1 MKLKNGALF
10 AMAVVCIV
18 TAIQSGVVFQD
29 PFDNKNNWAKATG
42 NCTDVIQNS
51 QYVITATT
59 LSIFKH
65 TQPFQTFTY
74 SMDLKIES
82 NYSRPNGILFC
93 AGANLNGY
101 IFTLSNQQYN
111 IGWIMGTS
119 VDYDTLKSGFNSFVS
134 TTPGSTNILKVSKTG
149 NTISFFCNNTILEK
163 ITNAAFSQGDI
174 GFLVSENQKVAFNHA
189 LVVDTAE
196 VGKYKSWFVDHFE
209 DNNLAGWGKL
219 PVANYGGNVKSEN
232 GVMKV
237 VADSQTIFYTSGQ
250 YKDMPCTTIVEYKG
264 GKKDALYGII
274 FIVVQTGSISAYY
287 YLINSER
294 YYLVSQTGG
303 GSPKI
308 DSRIHGTKDTLVVTA
323 DYDFYVNGNMLDN
336 SMPAGSNF
344 NAAGIIVYQGA
355 TVHYDDFRA
364 GVNDGTPIH
373 NPIQLGPYT
382 KNKTNYMLGGVGLIY
397 DIRGRKVASFDDG
410 YKAKLKELGAGHYY
424 IVVPN
429 GNQKHVIR
437 QAIIN
442 AQ

>member
-18 TAIQSGVVFQD
+18 TAIQSGVVFED
-29 PFDNKNNWAKATG
+29 PFNNKNNWVKAVGT
-42 NCTDVIQNS
+42 CTDSIKS
-51 QYVITATT
+51 GQYVINATAI
-59 LSIFKH
+59 SIFKH
-65 TQPFQTFTY
+65 TQTFQNFTY
-74 SMDLKIES
+74 SMDMKIES
-82 NYSRPNGILFC
+82 NYVKPNGILFC
-93 AGANLNGY
+93 AASNLNGY
-101 IFTLSNQQYN
+101 LFTLNNKQYN
-111 IGWIMGTS
+111 LGKIEGTT
-119 VDYDTLKSGFNSFVS
+119 VNFQKIKAGFNSFIS
-134 TTPGSTNILKVSKTG
+134 TVPGTRNILKVSKSG
-149 NTISFFCNNTILEK
+149 SDISFFCNNAFIEK
-163 ITNAAFSQGDI
+163 ISDNSFAQGDI
-174 GFLVSENQKVAFNHA
+174 GFVVEANEKVSFNHA

-196 VGKYKSWFVDHFE
+196 VGKYKTWFVDHFE
-209 DNNLAGWGKL
+209 DNDLFGWLQL
-219 PVANYGGNVKSEN
+219 PANGMGGNVKSEG

-237 VADSQTIFYTSGQ
+237 RADSQTIYYSNGT
-250 YKDMPCTTIVEYKG
+250 YRDLPCTTIVEYKS
-264 GKKDALYGII
+264 GKTDAFYGII
-274 FIVVQTGSISAYY
+274 FLQVTTGITGYY
-287 YLINSER
+287 YLINAGKQYTVFS
-294 YYLVSQTGG
+294 
-303 GSPKI
+303 GSGTVKS
-308 DSRIHGTKDTLVVTA
+308 DSRIHGTKDTLIVTA
-323 DYDFYVNGNMLDN
+323 DYDFLVNGYVLDN
-336 SMPAGSNF
+336 TTFTSGIDF
-344 NAAGIIVYQGA
+344 NGVGICVQHPGV